1 MSNLPVYLR
10 KRTSLGFDSVTN
22 ARIYSR
28 GPMAGAPDRD
38 NPWRGYST
46 GLGVSVTMLAGV
58 AVWGVIGYLVD
69 KLFGTPKVFTALG
82 MMVGAVGAGYLV
94 YLRHGR
100 ENDEKR

>member
-1 MSNLPVYLR
+1 MSNPPVYLR
-10 KRTSLGFDSVTN
+10 KHGSGDFDSPPK

-28 GPMAGAPDRD
+28 GPMAGVPDRD

-69 KLFGTPKVFTALG
+69 KLLGTPKVFTALG
-82 MMVGAVGAGYLV
+82 MIVGAVGAGYLI

-100 ENDEKR
+100 ENDQNR